1 MIFIFGSIELLE
13 SYFVESASALGASL
27 LRRLRAAQAD
37 APAIPR
43 ATAQESGSIAPPP
56 PPEFTLRELR
66 ALFELG
72 SVLFVLSK
80 PLLLFEA
87 LEKLLLLS
95 EAERALGSANVGAGC
110 WLVGRNRS
118 EGRLLATLLSAV
130 GFADWIWVGSA
141 VVLVDSL
148 KFEGALL
155 LLGPIDARDCSR
167 RLSSW
172 IRSRLRAESSR

>member
-1 MIFIFGSIELLE
+1 MIFIFGFIKLLE
-13 SYFVESASALGASL
+13 SYFIESASTLGASL
-27 LRRLRAAQAD
+27 LRRRRAAQAD

-56 PPEFTLRELR
+56 PPPPEFALRELC

-95 EAERALGSANVGAGC
+95 EAERALGSANVGA
-110 WLVGRNRS
+110 
-118 EGRLLATLLSAV
+118 
-130 GFADWIWVGSA
+130 
-141 VVLVDSL
+141 
-148 KFEGALL
+148 
-155 LLGPIDARDCSR
+155 DC
-167 RLSSW
+167 
-172 IRSRLRAESSR
+172 